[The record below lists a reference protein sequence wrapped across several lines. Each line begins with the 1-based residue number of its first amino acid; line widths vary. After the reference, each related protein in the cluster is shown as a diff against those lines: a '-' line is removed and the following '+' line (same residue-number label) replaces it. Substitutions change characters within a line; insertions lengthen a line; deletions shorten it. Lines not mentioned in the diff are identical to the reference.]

1 MPPEPIPNAYRNAT
15 PYLIVNDATK
25 AIEFYR
31 SAFGAT
37 ELVRLADAAGKVM
50 HAECAS
56 TTRRSCLRMSSRT
69 WGIAVRDRS
78 GDLRCPYCFTSQ
90 TLTRNLLVSL
100 LLGQQKQCRSQTG
113 SMAIRR
119 GTLTDPFGHVWLL
132 ATRKENI
139 SLEEMRQ
146 RFETMMKQGEWH

>member
-1 MPPEPIPNAYRNAT
+1 
-15 PYLIVNDATK
+15 K
-25 AIEFYR
+25 AR
-31 SAFGAT
+31 H
-37 ELVRLADAAGKVM
+37 RLGQVSGKK
-50 HAECAS
+50 
-56 TTRRSCLRMSSRT
+56 RT
-69 WGIAVRDRS
+69 AKKP
-78 GDLRCPYCFTSQ
+78 LLKC
-90 TLTRNLLVSL
+90 RNLLDDVKTAALSLLRDKAPTNLPVSL

-146 RFETMMKQGEWH
+146 RFETMMKQGESH